1 MKFKYFTMAAVV
13 AASMAATS
21 CSDSFLD
28 EKIYS
33 TYNPSVNDA
42 ESEVIGLYRWFAGYY
57 GNSGY
62 QGFHAIFQVGT
73 DVAVAANHQG
83 IEIPFYQYGQL
94 TKDATGPAF
103 IWEKLYEC
111 ITNANLIISKQEA
124 LGEKGSKA
132 VIGEAKFFRAYC
144 YDQLVTYYGDTKKDL
159 GVPLITEANT
169 DNPRT
174 DYTRNKI
181 SEVDKAIDEDL
192 TYAIENLPAVDEAA
206 EQSRANKDMARQL
219 AGQVYLRIG
228 MRDNSYFAKAEKVLS
243 EIIDGGK
250 YSLVENRYGA
260 FVKEPGDYFADM
272 FRSGNLRRSQGNTE
286 AIWTFEMEYNRDV
299 NGGTIDNPQQ
309 RRVWGAAIHNLPG
322 FVNAD
327 SLGGRGIYRLRSS
340 NFIKYGLYA
349 QGDIRNSNYILKRTL
364 WCNSDKNKDD
374 DYGLDKNGF
383 RVDYWK
389 DKDKGEVNANVVGAK
404 FNLKAGDKYV
414 VAEDDSLN
422 RFSPYTLKWGAY
434 DPKDDFGYAMVKDW
448 PLMRLG
454 ETYLLRAEA
463 RFRQGNFA
471 GAAEDIN
478 KLRDRAFKDYRAAGH
493 PGAGAVNASDVQNG
507 GIDFILDER
516 ARELFGEENRRYTLM
531 RTKTLAE
538 RLKNYADN
546 YPEPNKYGNGK
557 NCPADKMI
565 SGFNENKAIFPIPR
579 TDIDLNKDGNL
590 EQNTGY

>member
-1 MKFKYFTMAAVV
+1 MKLKYITMAAVV

-33 TYNPSVNDA
+33 TYGPGINDSEA
-42 ESEVIGLYRWFAGYY
+42 ELTGLYRWYAGYW
-57 GNSGY
+57 GNSGR
-62 QGFHAIFQVGT
+62 QGFHALFQVGT
-73 DVAVAANHQG
+73 DVAVAAAPQG
-83 IEIPFYQYGQL
+83 VEIPFYQYGQL
-94 TKDATGPAF
+94 TKDADGPAF
-103 IWEKLYEC
+103 IWESLYQC

-124 LGEKGSKA
+124 KGEGADKA
-132 VIGEAKFFRAYC
+132 VIAEAKFFRAYC

-181 SEVDKAIDEDL
+181 SEVDKIIDEDL
-192 TYAIENLPAVDEAA
+192 TYAIENLPNVDEAV

-228 MRDNSYFAKAEKVLS
+228 MRDNSYFAKAEQVLS
-243 EIIDGGK
+243 DIISSGK
-250 YSLVENRYGA
+250 YSLIESRYGA

-286 AIWTFEMEYNRDV
+286 TIWTFEMEYGRDV
-299 NGGTIDNPQQ
+299 NGGTIDSPQQ
-309 RRVWGAAIHNLPG
+309 RRVWGAAIYTLPG

-327 SLGGRGIYRLRSS
+327 SLGGRGIYRLRTS
-340 NFIKYGLYA
+340 NFIKYGLYEA
-349 QGDIRNSNYILKRTL
+349 GDIRNSNYILKRTL
-364 WCNSDKNKDD
+364 WCNKENYSEKFA
-374 DYGLDKNGF
+374 LDENGF
-383 RVDYWK
+383 RVKTD
-389 DKDKGEVNANVVGAK
+389 DAK
-404 FNLKAGDKYV
+404 AVPGTEFTMKTGDKYV

-422 RFSPYTLKWGAY
+422 RFSAYTLKWGQY
-434 DPKDDFGYAMVKDW
+434 DPKNDFGYGMVKDW

-463 RFRQGNFA
+463 RLRQGNYS
-471 GAAEDIN
+471 GAAADIN
-478 KLRDRAFKDYRAAGH
+478 VLRDRAFKEYRVAGH
-493 PGAGAVNASDVQNG
+493 PGAGAVTEAEVQAG
-507 GIDFILDER
+507 GIDFILNER

-531 RTKTLAE
+531 RTQTLAE
-538 RLKNYADN
+538 RIEKYAD
-546 YPEPNKYGNGK
+546 KNG
-557 NCPADKMI
+557 PSDKMI
-565 SGFNENKAIFPIPR
+565 SGFTANKAIFPIPR

>member
-1 MKFKYFTMAAVV
+1 MKLKYITMAAVA
-13 AASMAATS
+13 AASMVATS

-28 EKIYS
+28 EKIFS
-33 TYNPSVNDA
+33 TYSPSVSDS
-42 ESEVIGLYRWFAGYY
+42 ESELTGLYRWYAGYW

-62 QGFHAIFQVGT
+62 QGFHALFQVGT
-73 DVAVAANHQG
+73 DVAVSASPQG

-103 IWEKLYEC
+103 IWEKLYEG

-124 LGEKGSKA
+124 KGEGANKA
-132 VIGEAKFFRAYC
+132 VIAEAKFFRAYC

-181 SEVDKAIDEDL
+181 SEVDKTIDEDL
-192 TYAIENLPAVDEAA
+192 TYAIENLPNVDEAV

-228 MRDNSYFAKAEKVLS
+228 MRDASYFAKAEKVLTD
-243 EIIDGGK
+243 IISSGK
-250 YSLVENRYGA
+250 YKLVESRYGA

-286 AIWTFEMEYNRDV
+286 TIWTFEMEYGRDV

-327 SLGGRGIYRLRSS
+327 SIGGRGIYRLRAS
-340 NFIKYGLYA
+340 NLIKYGLYA

-364 WCNSDKNKDD
+364 WCNKKGYSEQFA
-374 DYGLDKNGF
+374 LDKDGF
-383 RVDYWK
+383 RVKIGDALAVPGTEFTMK
-389 DKDKGEVNANVVGAK
+389 E
-404 FNLKAGDKYV
+404 GDKYV
-414 VAEDDSLN
+414 VAKDDSAN
-422 RFSPYTLKWGAY
+422 RFSPYTLKWGQY

-463 RFRQGNFA
+463 RFRQGKYDE
-471 GAAEDIN
+471 AAADIN
-478 KLRDRAFKDYRAAGH
+478 VLRDRAFKEYRAAGH
-493 PGAGAVNASDVQNG
+493 PGAGAVSASDVQNG

-531 RTKTLAE
+531 RTQTLAE
-538 RLKNYADN
+538 RIKNYADN
-546 YPEPNKYGNGK
+546 YPEANKYGTGS
-557 NCPADKMI
+557 NCPSDKMI
-565 SGFNENKAIFPIPR
+565 SGFNENKAIFPIPK
-579 TDIDLNKDGNL
+579 TEIDLNKDAVL

>member
-1 MKFKYFTMAAVV
+1 MKLKYITMAAVA

-28 EKIYS
+28 EKIFS
-33 TYNPSVNDA
+33 TYSPTVSDPQ
-42 ESEVIGLYRWFAGYY
+42 SELIGLYRWFAGYY

-62 QGFHAIFQVGT
+62 QGFHALFQVGT
-73 DVAVAANHQG
+73 DVAVASAPQG

-111 ITNANLIISKQEA
+111 ITNTNLIISKQEA
-124 LGEKGSKA
+124 LGDKADKA

-181 SEVDKAIDEDL
+181 TDIDKVIDEDL
-192 TYAIENLPAVDEAA
+192 TYAIENLPNVDEAA

-228 MRDNSYFAKAEKVLS
+228 MRDASYYAKAEKVLTD
-243 EIIDGGK
+243 IISSGK
-250 YSLVENRYGA
+250 YSLVENRYGV
-260 FVKEPGDYFADM
+260 FVKEPGDYYADM

-286 AIWTFEMEYNRDV
+286 TIWTFEMEYSRDV
-299 NGGTIDNPQQ
+299 NGGTIDSPQQ

-349 QGDIRNSNYILKRTL
+349 KGDIRNSNYILRRTL
-364 WCNSDKNKDD
+364 WLNKP
-374 DYGLDKNGF
+374 DYTGHFALDKDGF
-383 RVDYWK
+383 RVDAGSADAVAGTEFTMK
-389 DKDKGEVNANVVGAK
+389 T
-404 FNLKAGDKYV
+404 GDKYV
-414 VAEDDSLN
+414 VAKDDSLN
-422 RFSPYTLKWGAY
+422 RFSPYTLKWGQY
-434 DPKDDFGYAMVKDW
+434 DPTNDFGYGMVKDW

-463 RFRQGNFA
+463 RLRQGNYA

-478 KLRDRAFKDYRAAGH
+478 VLRDRAFQDYRAAGH
-493 PGAGAVNASDVQNG
+493 PGAGAVTAAEVQSG

-531 RTKTLAE
+531 RTQTLAE
-538 RLKNYADN
+538 RIKNYADN
-546 YPEPNKYGNGK
+546 YPEANKYGNGK
-557 NCPADKMI
+557 NCPSDKMI
-565 SGFNENKAIFPIPR
+565 SGFNENKAIFPIPQ
-579 TDIDLNKDGNL
+579 TEIDLNKDATL
-590 EQNTGY
+590 EQNPGY

>member
-1 MKFKYFTMAAVV
+1 MKLKYITMAAVA

-28 EKIYS
+28 EKIFS
-33 TYNPSVNDA
+33 TYSPTVNDSQ
-42 ESEVIGLYRWFAGYY
+42 SELVGLYRWFAGYY

-73 DVAVAANHQG
+73 DVAVAASPQG

-124 LGEKGSKA
+124 LGDKADKA
-132 VIGEAKFFRAYC
+132 VIAEAKFFRAYC

-181 SEVDKAIDEDL
+181 TEIDKIIDEDL
-192 TYAIENLPAVDEAA
+192 TYAIENLPNVDEAV

-228 MRDNSYFAKAEKVLS
+228 MRDASYYAKAEKVLTD
-243 EIIDGGK
+243 IISSGK
-250 YSLVENRYGA
+250 YSLVENRYGV
-260 FVKEPGDYFADM
+260 FVKEEGDYFADM

-286 AIWTFEMEYNRDV
+286 TIWTFEMEYGRDV

-309 RRVWGAAIHNLPG
+309 RRVWGAAIHTLPG

-327 SLGGRGIYRLRSS
+327 SLGGRGIYRLRAS
-340 NFIKYGLYA
+340 NLIKYGLYA
-349 QGDIRNSNYILKRTL
+349 PGDIRNSNYILKRTL
-364 WCNSDKNKDD
+364 WCNKEGYSEQFA
-374 DYGLDKNGF
+374 LDKDGF
-383 RVDYWK
+383 RVKVD
-389 DKDKGEVNANVVGAK
+389 DADAVKGTEFTMK
-404 FNLKAGDKYV
+404 TGDKYV
-414 VAEDDSLN
+414 VAKDDSLN
-422 RFSPYTLKWGAY
+422 RFSPYTLKWGQY

-463 RFRQGNFA
+463 RFRQGNYA

-478 KLRDRAFKDYRAAGH
+478 VLRDRAFKEYRVAGH
-493 PGAGAVNASDVQNG
+493 PGAGAVSAADVQNG

-531 RTKTLAE
+531 RTQTLAE

-546 YPEPNKYGNGK
+546 YPETNKYGNGH
-557 NCPADKMI
+557 NCPSDKMI
-565 SGFNENKAIFPIPR
+565 SGFTADKAIFPIPQ
-579 TDIDLNKDGNL
+579 TEIDLNKDAKL

>member
-1 MKFKYFTMAAVV
+1 MKLKYITMAAVA

-28 EKIYS
+28 EKIFS
-33 TYNPSVNDA
+33 TYSPTVSDPQ
-42 ESEVIGLYRWFAGYY
+42 SELIGLYRWFAGYY

-62 QGFHAIFQVGT
+62 QGFHALFQVGT
-73 DVAVAANHQG
+73 DVAVASAPQG

-111 ITNANLIISKQEA
+111 ITNTNLIISKQEA
-124 LGEKGSKA
+124 LGDKADKA

-181 SEVDKAIDEDL
+181 TEIDKVIDEDL
-192 TYAIENLPAVDEAA
+192 TYAIENLPNVDEAA

-228 MRDNSYFAKAEKVLS
+228 MRDASYYAKAEKVLTD
-243 EIIDGGK
+243 IISSGK
-250 YSLVENRYGA
+250 YSLVENRYGV
-260 FVKEPGDYFADM
+260 FVKEPGDYYADM

-286 AIWTFEMEYNRDV
+286 TIWTFEMEYSRDV
-299 NGGTIDNPQQ
+299 NGGTIDSPQQ

-349 QGDIRNSNYILKRTL
+349 KGDIRNSNYTLRRTL
-364 WCNSDKNKDD
+364 WLNKSGFSQE
-374 DYGLDKNGF
+374 YALDKDGF
-383 RVDYWK
+383 RVD
-389 DKDKGEVNANVVGAK
+389 KGSTDAVAGTEFTMK
-404 FNLKAGDKYV
+404 TGDKYV
-414 VAEDDSLN
+414 VAKDDSLN
-422 RFSPYTLKWGAY
+422 RFSPYTLKWGQY
-434 DPKDDFGYAMVKDW
+434 DPTNDFGYGMVKDW

-463 RFRQGNFA
+463 RLRQGNYT

-478 KLRDRAFKDYRAAGH
+478 VLRDRAFQDYRAAGH
-493 PGAGAVNASDVQNG
+493 PGAGAVTAAEVQSG

-531 RTKTLAE
+531 RTQTLAE
-538 RLKNYADN
+538 RIKNYADN
-546 YPEPNKYGNGK
+546 YPEANKYGNGK
-557 NCPADKMI
+557 NCPSDKMI
-565 SGFNENKAIFPIPR
+565 SGFNENKAIFPIPQ
-579 TDIDLNKDGNL
+579 TEIDLNKDATL
-590 EQNTGY
+590 EQNPGY